1 LIFMQ
6 NLDLILEEIFSSKL
20 KFPTKKWFSLVKFY
34 NMSQSIY
41 SRLGRLIFPYWSVL
55 LVSTISA
62 LIYVVFNSISIW
74 LTASLINN
82 ILTDF
87 DKLVENHKVLSNE
100 INSLNDQLKYWTNEL
115 ILRDSPLETVKI
127 LCVTLM
133 AVFIIKNIFLYIK
146 NICLTYI
153 QYILIIKIR
162 NDIYHH
168 FHNLSLSFFDRSKS
182 GELTSIVIT
191 DVSNMQVA
199 LGTSFHKVLVEPIN
213 ILMFL
218 SLLFIINVKL
228 ALYATAI
235 IPITAMIV
243 FWIGRSIR
251 RKSRRTVKQIAG
263 IMGIITEILN
273 SVRVVKAFGTEDYER
288 KRFQKEQGR
297 YYNLVIKQAILRLAT
312 SPITETIGASIFVSL
327 LWVGGVDVLV
337 TGIMNSEDFIRF
349 ILILFSVLGPVRL
362 LGNVSVNLQ
371 TGFASA
377 ERVFNILDTPVDII
391 EKPDAID
398 IQVFSKGIE
407 FYNVGFN
414 YDEGDTVLSNV
425 SFSIPKG
432 SVVAIVGSSGAGKST
447 IADLIPRFYDVKQ
460 GAIKIDGEDI
470 RDMTLFSLR
479 DKMGIV
485 TQETIL
491 FDQTIEFNITYG
503 VSDYTGEDLITSS
516 KAANAYDFIQ
526 KQSNGFQT
534 VIGEKGVK
542 LSGGQRQRLA
552 IARAILKNPP
562 ILLLDEA
569 TSALDTESERL
580 VQEAL
585 ETLMADRTVV
595 VIAHRLS
602 TIKNANKIVVLDEGK
617 ICEEGTHKELLQLDR
632 HYKSL
637 YDNQFRD

>member
-1 LIFMQ
+1 
-6 NLDLILEEIFSSKL
+6 
-20 KFPTKKWFSLVKFY
+20 
-34 NMSQSIY
+34 MSQSIY
-41 SRLGRLIFPYWSVL
+41 SRLGRLIFPYWPVL

-62 LIYVVFNSISIW
+62 LIYVVFNSLSIW

-87 DKLVENHKVLSNE
+87 DKLVENHRALSNE
-100 INSLNDQLKYWTNEL
+100 IISLNDQLKYWTNEL
-115 ILRDSPLETVKI
+115 ILRDTPLESVKI

-153 QYILIIKIR
+153 QYNLITKIR
-162 NDIYHH
+162 NDLYHH

-182 GELTSIVIT
+182 GELTSIVVT
-191 DVSNMQVA
+191 DVSNMRIA

-213 ILMFL
+213 ILMFI

-235 IPITAMIV
+235 IPITAMII

-251 RKSRRTVKQIAG
+251 RKSRRTAKQIAG

-273 SVRVVKAFGTEDYER
+273 SIRVVKAFGTEDIER
-288 KRFQKEQGR
+288 KRFKQEQDR
-297 YYNLVIKQAILRLAT
+297 YYNLISKRAKLRLVT
-312 SPITETIGASIFVSL
+312 SPITETIGAMIGVSL

-337 TGIMNSEDFIRF
+337 TGTMSSEDFIRF

-362 LGNVSVNLQ
+362 LSNVSVNLQ
-371 TGFASA
+371 TGVASA
-377 ERVFNILDTPVDII
+377 ERVFNILDTPPDII

-398 IQVFSKGIE
+398 LKGFSQEIQFDK
-407 FYNVGFN
+407 VGFN
-414 YDEGDTVLSNV
+414 YDGGGKVLSNV
-425 SFSIPKG
+425 SFSIHKG
-432 SVVAIVGSSGAGKST
+432 SIVAIVGPSGAGKST

-460 GAIKIDGEDI
+460 GAIKFDGEDI
-470 RDMTLFSLR
+470 RDMTLSSLR

-491 FDQTIEFNITYG
+491 FDETIEFNITYG
-503 VSDYTGEDLITSS
+503 ISESTEEDLIASAR
-516 KAANAYDFIQ
+516 AANAYDFIQ
-526 KQSNGFQT
+526 DQPNGFQT

-542 LSGGQRQRLA
+542 LSGGQRQRIA
-552 IARAILKNPP
+552 IARAIFNNPP
-562 ILLLDEA
+562 FLILDEA
-569 TSALDTESERL
+569 TSALDTKSERL
-580 VQEAL
+580 VQNAL
-585 ETLMADRTVV
+585 DNLMKNRTVL

-602 TIKNANKIVVLDEGK
+602 TVKNADQIIVMDEGK
-617 ICEEGTHKELLQLDR
+617 IRQKGTHQELIQNDGLYSHLHQFQL
-632 HYKSL
+632 S
-637 YDNQFRD
+637 

>member
-1 LIFMQ
+1 
-6 NLDLILEEIFSSKL
+6 
-20 KFPTKKWFSLVKFY
+20 
-34 NMSQSIY
+34 
-41 SRLGRLIFPYWSVL
+41 
-55 LVSTISA
+55 
-62 LIYVVFNSISIW
+62 VVFNSISIW

-133 AVFIIKNIFLYIK
+133 TVFIIKNIFLYIK

-153 QYILIIKIR
+153 QYNLITKIR
-162 NDIYHH
+162 NDLYHH
-168 FHNLSLSFFDRSKS
+168 FHSLSLSFFDRSKS

-235 IPITAMIV
+235 IPITAMII

-251 RKSRRTVKQIAG
+251 RKSRRTAKQIAG

-288 KRFQKEQGR
+288 KRFQKEQSS
-297 YYNLVIKQAILRLAT
+297 YYNLVTKQTILRLAT

-377 ERVFNILDTPVDII
+377 ERVFNILDTPADII
-391 EKPDAID
+391 EKPNSID

-407 FYNVGFN
+407 FYNVEFN

-460 GAIKIDGEDI
+460 GSIKIDGEDI
-470 RDMTLFSLR
+470 RDMTVSSLR

-503 VSDYTGEDLITSS
+503 VSDYTEEDLITSS

-585 ETLMADRTVV
+585 ETLMADRTVL

-602 TIKNANKIVVLDEGK
+602 TIINANKIVVLDEGR
-617 ICEEGTHKELLQLDR
+617 ISEEGTHKELLRLGR

>member
-1 LIFMQ
+1 
-6 NLDLILEEIFSSKL
+6 
-20 KFPTKKWFSLVKFY
+20 
-34 NMSQSIY
+34 
-41 SRLGRLIFPYWSVL
+41 
-55 LVSTISA
+55 
-62 LIYVVFNSISIW
+62 
-74 LTASLINN
+74 
-82 ILTDF
+82 
-87 DKLVENHKVLSNE
+87 
-100 INSLNDQLKYWTNEL
+100 
-115 ILRDSPLETVKI
+115 
-127 LCVTLM
+127 
-133 AVFIIKNIFLYIK
+133 
-146 NICLTYI
+146 
-153 QYILIIKIR
+153 
-162 NDIYHH
+162 
-168 FHNLSLSFFDRSKS
+168 
-182 GELTSIVIT
+182 
-191 DVSNMQVA
+191 
-199 LGTSFHKVLVEPIN
+199 
-213 ILMFL
+213 
-218 SLLFIINVKL
+218 
-228 ALYATAI
+228 
-235 IPITAMIV
+235 
-243 FWIGRSIR
+243 
-251 RKSRRTVKQIAG
+251 
-263 IMGIITEILN
+263 MGIITEILN

-288 KRFQKEQGR
+288 KRFQKEQGH
-297 YYNLVIKQAILRLAT
+297 YYNLISKQTILRLAT
-312 SPITETIGASIFVSL
+312 SPITETIGASIGVSL
-327 LWVGGVDVLV
+327 LWIGGMDVLV
-337 TGIMNSEDFIRF
+337 TGIMSSEDFIRF

-377 ERVFNILDTPVDII
+377 ERVFNILDTPADII

-398 IQVFSKGIE
+398 IQVFSKEIE
-407 FYNVGFN
+407 FHNVGFK
-414 YDEGDTVLSNV
+414 YDEGGTVLSNV
-425 SFSIPKG
+425 SFLIPKG

-470 RDMTLFSLR
+470 RDMTLSSLR

-491 FDQTIEFNITYG
+491 FDETIEFNITYG
-503 VSDYTGEDLITSS
+503 VADYSEEDLITSS

-585 ETLMADRTVV
+585 ETLMADRTVL

-602 TIKNANKIVVLDEGK
+602 TITNANKIVVLDDGK

>member
-1 LIFMQ
+1 
-6 NLDLILEEIFSSKL
+6 
-20 KFPTKKWFSLVKFY
+20 
-34 NMSQSIY
+34 
-41 SRLGRLIFPYWSVL
+41 
-55 LVSTISA
+55 
-62 LIYVVFNSISIW
+62 
-74 LTASLINN
+74 
-82 ILTDF
+82 
-87 DKLVENHKVLSNE
+87 
-100 INSLNDQLKYWTNEL
+100 
-115 ILRDSPLETVKI
+115 
-127 LCVTLM
+127 
-133 AVFIIKNIFLYIK
+133 
-146 NICLTYI
+146 
-153 QYILIIKIR
+153 
-162 NDIYHH
+162 
-168 FHNLSLSFFDRSKS
+168 
-182 GELTSIVIT
+182 
-191 DVSNMQVA
+191 
-199 LGTSFHKVLVEPIN
+199 
-213 ILMFL
+213 
-218 SLLFIINVKL
+218 
-228 ALYATAI
+228 
-235 IPITAMIV
+235 
-243 FWIGRSIR
+243 
-251 RKSRRTVKQIAG
+251 
-263 IMGIITEILN
+263 
-273 SVRVVKAFGTEDYER
+273 
-288 KRFQKEQGR
+288 
-297 YYNLVIKQAILRLAT
+297 
-312 SPITETIGASIFVSL
+312 
-327 LWVGGVDVLV
+327 
-337 TGIMNSEDFIRF
+337 
-349 ILILFSVLGPVRL
+349 
-362 LGNVSVNLQ
+362 
-371 TGFASA
+371 
-377 ERVFNILDTPVDII
+377 
-391 EKPDAID
+391 
-398 IQVFSKGIE
+398 
-407 FYNVGFN
+407 VGFN

-470 RDMTLFSLR
+470 RDMTVSSLR

-585 ETLMADRTVV
+585 EILMADRTVV

-602 TIKNANKIVVLDEGK
+602 TITNANKIVVLDEGK

-637 YDNQFRD
+637 YDNQFRE

>member
-1 LIFMQ
+1 
-6 NLDLILEEIFSSKL
+6 
-20 KFPTKKWFSLVKFY
+20 
-34 NMSQSIY
+34 MSQSIY
-41 SRLGRLIFPYWSVL
+41 SRLGRLIFPYWPVL

-62 LIYVVFNSISIW
+62 LIYVVFNSLSIW

-100 INSLNDQLKYWTNEL
+100 ISSLNDQLKYWTNEL
-115 ILRDSPLETVKI
+115 ILRDTPLESVKI

-153 QYILIIKIR
+153 QYNLITKIR
-162 NDIYHH
+162 NDLYHH

-191 DVSNMQVA
+191 DVSNMQAA

-213 ILMFL
+213 ILMFI

-235 IPITAMIV
+235 IPITAMII

-251 RKSRRTVKQIAG
+251 RKSRRTAKQIAG

-297 YYNLVIKQAILRLAT
+297 YYNLISKQTILRLAT
-312 SPITETIGASIFVSL
+312 SPITETIGASIGVSL
-327 LWVGGVDVLV
+327 LWIGGMDVLV
-337 TGIMNSEDFIRF
+337 TGIMSSEDFIRF

-377 ERVFNILDTPVDII
+377 ERVFNILDTPADII

-470 RDMTLFSLR
+470 RDMTLSSLR

-503 VSDYTGEDLITSS
+503 VSDYSEEDLITSS

-585 ETLMADRTVV
+585 ETLMADRTVL

-602 TIKNANKIVVLDEGK
+602 TITNANKIVVLDEGE
-617 ICEEGTHKELLQLDR
+617 ISEEGTHKELLQLDR

-637 YDNQFRD
+637 YDNQFRDYS

>member
-1 LIFMQ
+1 
-6 NLDLILEEIFSSKL
+6 
-20 KFPTKKWFSLVKFY
+20 
-34 NMSQSIY
+34 MSQSIY
-41 SRLGRLIFPYWSVL
+41 SRLGRLIFPYWPVL

-133 AVFIIKNIFLYIK
+133 AVFIIKNIFLYVK

-153 QYILIIKIR
+153 QYNLITKIR
-162 NDIYHH
+162 NDLYHH
-168 FHNLSLSFFDRSKS
+168 FHSLSLSFFDRSKS

-235 IPITAMIV
+235 IPITAMII

-251 RKSRRTVKQIAG
+251 RKSRRTAKQIAG

-288 KRFQKEQGR
+288 KRFQKEQSS
-297 YYNLVIKQAILRLAT
+297 YYNLVTKQTILRLAT

-377 ERVFNILDTPVDII
+377 ERVFNILDTPADII
-391 EKPDAID
+391 EKPNSID

-407 FYNVGFN
+407 FYNVEFN

-460 GAIKIDGEDI
+460 GSIKIDGEDI
-470 RDMTLFSLR
+470 RDMTVSSLR

-503 VSDYTGEDLITSS
+503 VSDYTEEDLITSS

-585 ETLMADRTVV
+585 ETLMADRTVL

-602 TIKNANKIVVLDEGK
+602 TIINANKIVVLDEGR
-617 ICEEGTHKELLQLDR
+617 ISEEGTHKELLRLGR

>member
-1 LIFMQ
+1 
-6 NLDLILEEIFSSKL
+6 
-20 KFPTKKWFSLVKFY
+20 
-34 NMSQSIY
+34 
-41 SRLGRLIFPYWSVL
+41 
-55 LVSTISA
+55 
-62 LIYVVFNSISIW
+62 VVFNSISIW

-133 AVFIIKNIFLYIK
+133 TVFIIKNIFLYIK

-153 QYILIIKIR
+153 QYNLITKIR
-162 NDIYHH
+162 NDLYHH
-168 FHNLSLSFFDRSKS
+168 FHSLSLSFFDRSKS

-235 IPITAMIV
+235 IPITAMII

-251 RKSRRTVKQIAG
+251 RKSRRTAKQIAG

-288 KRFQKEQGR
+288 KRFQKEQSS
-297 YYNLVIKQAILRLAT
+297 YYNLVTKQTILRLAT

-377 ERVFNILDTPVDII
+377 ERVFNILDTPADII
-391 EKPDAID
+391 EKPNSID

-407 FYNVGFN
+407 FYNVEFN

-460 GAIKIDGEDI
+460 GSIKIDGEDI
-470 RDMTLFSLR
+470 RDMTVSSLR

-503 VSDYTGEDLITSS
+503 VSDYTEEDLITSS

-602 TIKNANKIVVLDEGK
+602 TITNANKIVVLDEGE
-617 ICEEGTHKELLQLDR
+617 ISEEGTHKELLQLDR

>member
-1 LIFMQ
+1 
-6 NLDLILEEIFSSKL
+6 
-20 KFPTKKWFSLVKFY
+20 
-34 NMSQSIY
+34 MSQSIY
-41 SRLGRLIFPYWSVL
+41 SRLGKLIFPYWPVL

-62 LIYVVFNSISIW
+62 LIYVVFNSLSIW

-115 ILRDSPLETVKI
+115 ILRDTPLESVKI

-133 AVFIIKNIFLYIK
+133 AVFIIKNIFLYVK

-153 QYILIIKIR
+153 QNNLISKIR
-162 NDIYHH
+162 NDLYHH

-191 DVSNMQVA
+191 DVSNMQAA

-213 ILMFL
+213 ILMFI

-235 IPITAMIV
+235 IPITAMII

-251 RKSRRTVKQIAG
+251 RKSRRTAKQIAG

-297 YYNLVIKQAILRLAT
+297 YYNLISKQTILRLAT
-312 SPITETIGASIFVSL
+312 SPITETIGASIGVSL
-327 LWVGGVDVLV
+327 LWIGGMDVLV
-337 TGIMNSEDFIRF
+337 TGIMSSEDFIRF

-362 LGNVSVNLQ
+362 LGNVSINLQ

-377 ERVFNILDTPVDII
+377 ERVFNILDTPADII

-470 RDMTLFSLR
+470 RDMTVSSLR

-503 VSDYTGEDLITSS
+503 VSDYSEEDLITSS

-602 TIKNANKIVVLDEGK
+602 TITNANKIVVLDDGK

>member
-1 LIFMQ
+1 
-6 NLDLILEEIFSSKL
+6 
-20 KFPTKKWFSLVKFY
+20 
-34 NMSQSIY
+34 MSQSIY
-41 SRLGRLIFPYWSVL
+41 SRLGRLIFPYWPVL

-133 AVFIIKNIFLYIK
+133 TVFIIKNIFLYIK

-153 QYILIIKIR
+153 QYNLITKIR
-162 NDIYHH
+162 NDLYHH
-168 FHNLSLSFFDRSKS
+168 FHSLSLSFFDRSKS

-191 DVSNMQVA
+191 DVSNMQAA

-235 IPITAMIV
+235 IPITAMII

-251 RKSRRTVKQIAG
+251 RKSRRTAKQIAG

-288 KRFQKEQGR
+288 KRFQKEQSS
-297 YYNLVIKQAILRLAT
+297 YYNLVTKQTILRLAT

-377 ERVFNILDTPVDII
+377 ERVFNILDTPADII
-391 EKPDAID
+391 EKPNSID

-407 FYNVGFN
+407 FYNVEFN

-460 GAIKIDGEDI
+460 GSIKIDGEDI
-470 RDMTLFSLR
+470 RDMTVSSLR

-503 VSDYTGEDLITSS
+503 VSDYTEEDLITSS

-585 ETLMADRTVV
+585 ETLMADRTVL

-602 TIKNANKIVVLDEGK
+602 TIINANKIVVLDEGR
-617 ICEEGTHKELLQLDR
+617 ISEEGTHKELLRLGR

>member
-1 LIFMQ
+1 
-6 NLDLILEEIFSSKL
+6 
-20 KFPTKKWFSLVKFY
+20 
-34 NMSQSIY
+34 
-41 SRLGRLIFPYWSVL
+41 
-55 LVSTISA
+55 
-62 LIYVVFNSISIW
+62 
-74 LTASLINN
+74 
-82 ILTDF
+82 
-87 DKLVENHKVLSNE
+87 LSNE

-133 AVFIIKNIFLYIK
+133 TVFIIKNIFLYIK

-153 QYILIIKIR
+153 QYNLITKIR
-162 NDIYHH
+162 NDLYHH
-168 FHNLSLSFFDRSKS
+168 FHSLSLSFFDRSKS

-235 IPITAMIV
+235 IPITAMII

-251 RKSRRTVKQIAG
+251 RKSRRTAKQIAG

-297 YYNLVIKQAILRLAT
+297 YYNLISKQTILRLAT
-312 SPITETIGASIFVSL
+312 SPITETIGASIGVSL
-327 LWVGGVDVLV
+327 LWIGGMDVLV
-337 TGIMNSEDFIRF
+337 TGIMSSEDFIRF

-377 ERVFNILDTPVDII
+377 ERVFNILDTPADII
-391 EKPDAID
+391 EKPNSID

-407 FYNVGFN
+407 FYNVEFN

-460 GAIKIDGEDI
+460 GSIKIDGEDI
-470 RDMTLFSLR
+470 RDMTVSSLR

-503 VSDYTGEDLITSS
+503 VSDYTEEDLITSS

-602 TIKNANKIVVLDEGK
+602 TITNANKIVVLDDGK

>member
-1 LIFMQ
+1 
-6 NLDLILEEIFSSKL
+6 
-20 KFPTKKWFSLVKFY
+20 
-34 NMSQSIY
+34 MSQSIY
-41 SRLGRLIFPYWSVL
+41 SRLGRLIFPYWPVL

-62 LIYVVFNSISIW
+62 LIYVVFNSLSIW

-87 DKLVENHKVLSNE
+87 DKLVENHRALSNE
-100 INSLNDQLKYWTNEL
+100 IISLNDQLKYWTNEL

-127 LCVTLM
+127 LCIMIL

-146 NICLTYI
+146 NICLTYV
-153 QYILIIKIR
+153 QYNLITKIR
-162 NDIYHH
+162 NDLYHH
-168 FHNLSLSFFDRSKS
+168 FHNLSLSFFDRAKS
-182 GELTSIVIT
+182 GELTSIVVT
-191 DVSNMQVA
+191 DVSNMRIA
-199 LGTSFHKVLVEPIN
+199 LGTSFHKLFVEPIN
-213 ILMFL
+213 ILMFI
-218 SLLFIINVKL
+218 SLLFIINTKL
-228 ALYATAI
+228 AIYATAI
-235 IPITAMIV
+235 IPITAMII

-251 RKSRRTVKQIAG
+251 RKSRRTAKQIAG

-273 SVRVVKAFGTEDYER
+273 SIRVVKAFGTEDIER
-288 KRFQKEQGR
+288 KRFKQEQDR
-297 YYNLVIKQAILRLAT
+297 YYNLISERARLRLIT
-312 SPITETIGASIFVSL
+312 SPITETIGAMIGVSL

-337 TGIMNSEDFIRF
+337 TGTMSSEDFIRF

-362 LGNVSVNLQ
+362 LSNVSVNLQ
-371 TGFASA
+371 MGVASA
-377 ERVFNILDTPVDII
+377 ERVFNILDTPPDII

-398 IQVFSKGIE
+398 LKGFSQEIQFDK
-407 FYNVGFN
+407 VGFN
-414 YDEGDTVLSNV
+414 YDGGGKVLSNV
-425 SFSIPKG
+425 SFSIHKG
-432 SVVAIVGSSGAGKST
+432 SIVAIVGPSGAGKST

-460 GAIKIDGEDI
+460 GAIKFDGEDI
-470 RDMTLFSLR
+470 RDMTLSSLR

-491 FDQTIEFNITYG
+491 FDETIEFNITYG
-503 VSDYTGEDLITSS
+503 VADYSEEDLITSS

-585 ETLMADRTVV
+585 ETLMADRTVL

-602 TIKNANKIVVLDEGK
+602 TITNANKIVVLDEGE
-617 ICEEGTHKELLQLDR
+617 ISEEGTHKELLQLDR

-637 YDNQFRD
+637 YDNQFRDYS

>member
-1 LIFMQ
+1 
-6 NLDLILEEIFSSKL
+6 
-20 KFPTKKWFSLVKFY
+20 
-34 NMSQSIY
+34 MSQSIY

-542 LSGGQRQRLA
+542 LSDGQRQRLA